1 MNNVWVGTDLH
12 LWSYENDR
20 RHDFRSKKNLE
31 ELKHNYTTDIKP
43 GDLFIYLG
51 DLCDPG
57 AADIDQLKD
66 IISAIPGHKVMCRGN
81 HDTETDAFYLDLG
94 FDEICDVALVHSIA
108 LSHKPVNIAPD
119 MINVHGHLHTE
130 EISTLDYR
138 YINAYDPKHRDHP
151 FLLDELVDAAY
162 KNKAD
167 RPMSPSTKQSI
178 DLNVNV
184 LDLSDRI
191 QLVPMDESSDENTFL
206 LRDLKDITTPDA
218 LSDWMRKY
226 IRYSNFTRLKTE
238 IQVIQTKSG
247 SCHDQV
253 AFAFPKLR
261 KMGKKVHILFFISY
275 KEGEKTGG
283 MTHSLVYWEDDQ
295 KIHWLENSWQGAQGI
310 HTFDSLDDLKKDI
323 VARYKKM
330 PTAQRFPELDFKITS
345 ITKFKPGITLAEL
358 VDSVYDNDADTVNET
373 GDQIPDVDVYTN
385 IDLSDDDMF
394 RITHLVTV
402 SRNELGLFGFNE
414 LSVIITDN
422 EPSGPDVTPFPDL
435 WCGTVA
441 LTAGRIMLYKYGPD
455 RIRWDLVDYPKLIVA
470 LATFYMV
477 EIASPGLEPALRRCY
492 SVWTAPG
499 CKAMFDAV
507 GVRFTEQ
514 ENTLFGVILGRCWT
528 HGEDSIT
535 PWIMTQRS
543 TADIITES
551 IEPSVLDEIIFDDTE
566 QAEYW
571 LADDNYEPG
580 HWKKEP
586 MADGEGDT
594 MNESISVKSNE
605 SLEIPVLMTQFKSKV
620 DALIRRYGA
629 PVDVSDII
637 LVVHGKDSFINA
649 LAKACDY
656 KREWAEDDVEN
667 KKVHGYV
674 QPDNPCKVQ
683 ILERKFAKDGFCRTY
698 EELVMH
704 ECAHA
709 VVNTFDKE
717 HALTNNFQEGIAIY
731 ESGQLEYH
739 IKDYQA
745 HVRHPGRRDDP
756 KWYPSIIQSAIQV
769 KNIIK
774 TKGYKHLVG
783 MIKGS
788 IDEPKYGE
796 FLTEAVSFVQVPS
809 VLYHGSPNKHAKL
822 IAYTSPAYPDVK
834 AVYATESYDFAL
846 AYAGGQWSDLQ
857 VNQSVYNGRHT
868 LTEILPG
875 MFDQFFNRKGYIHYV
890 RGDDFTPHSRSHE
903 FVCGHDVTPYRVDM
917 IPNVLT
923 ALRRSQTDLYVY
935 PNLPPFIPDRIAYI
949 RGICERWGQD
959 ADKILKQYSLNESAS
974 FASVK
979 QIVDRIPQSEHHF
992 FYHGDTFKDS
1002 PNVVY
1007 RNVTKERRR
1016 NGGAAFIDI
1025 YAFDDAPTVG
1035 VVVIAA
1041 TPEARGKGL
1050 TDYLISTAC
1059 AELPKKGITKLVWR
1073 CDTDNL
1079 PSYKLAMRHGFV
1091 DVSKP
1096 GTNQYRL
1103 EKNLGAGK
1111 NRFPNIVAKAVPS
1124 TNPNDGLSST
1134 AIDIT
1139 FFDEK
1144 QKIGEASASAI
1155 DTDSAFLYNVEVFSK
1170 FRGKGYANSIM
1181 QYMLTVYP
1189 ITDLTVEKNN
1199 KVAIELY
1206 KKFGFKPEKQFTEHG
1221 EQMLFMRRDKSQP
1234 CAAIAEAAAET
1245 HPMDRD
1251 EQNKMAAKY
1260 GLNMPGHTPE
1270 EQESKKSD
1278 AQLRAEERAKQR
1290 KKNLEKARRVKKR
1303 KTFIRH
1309 IKSKLPLPKNEAAE
1323 GADDQADYYDGP
1335 EWEKNAFGDYVHFF
1349 KDVNDM
1355 PNENHVIDIADKN
1368 LRFLTPLTEATT
1380 ADDKKLYPVYIM
1392 LVHSGTLLANAIK
1405 AVTNS
1410 KFSHSSI
1417 SFDSS
1422 MHNMYS
1428 FGRKFDTNPIVGAFK
1443 KEDIRDDFFKNRQI
1457 SYALYVVPCTAN
1469 EIAQMKHRLEY
1480 FVQNS
1485 TKFRYDF
1492 IGLFKNY
1499 LGIADNPEYRWF
1511 CSRFV
1516 ADIINAGA
1524 PSGKPY
1530 VVEPSL
1536 MKPEDFRDTNF
1547 ARYVIGGMLDTYD
1560 AKLVDRL
1567 TNKILR
1573 AERIRR
1579 EKERQLDLN
1588 PMDPMQE
1595 SMLGYHLAMLDESA
1609 VDDFLAY
1616 LGSFKI
1622 KFDKAGNV
1630 IITRREYDQLDMHFR
1645 HSLKMIKAYEKADNL
1660 NGVKDEL
1667 CKIKYMIELIN
1678 QHYLSQRA
1686 KSSDRVRA
1694 DMRKEMM
1701 DLRSV
1706 MLNAFQQHLKYV
1718 TIRDPQFN
1726 LQQYYNA
1733 SDYGKDTKIPATVL
1747 STIGKTV
1754 ITKLS

>member
-167 RPMSPSTKQSI
+167 RPMSPSTKKGI
-178 DLNVNV
+178 DLNVDV

-191 QLVPMDESSDENTFL
+191 QLVPIDESSDENTFL

-218 LSDWMRKY
+218 LSDWMRKH

-295 KIHWLENSWQGAQGI
+295 KIHWFENSWQGAQGI
-310 HTFDSLDDLKKDI
+310 HTFDNLDDLKKDI

-330 PTAQRFPELDFKITS
+330 PTAQRFPELDFKVTS

-358 VDSVYDNDADTVNET
+358 VDSVYGNDADIVNET
-373 GDQIPDVDVYTN
+373 EDKIPDVDVYTN

-402 SRNELGLFGFNE
+402 NRNELGLFGLNE

-470 LATFYMV
+470 LATFQMV
-477 EIASPGLEPALRRCY
+477 DIASPGLEPALRRCY

-499 CKAMFDAV
+499 CKAMFDTI

-535 PWIMTQRS
+535 PWVMTQRS

-551 IEPSVLDEIIFDDTE
+551 IESSVLDEIIFDDTE
-566 QAEYW
+566 QTEYW

-580 HWKKEP
+580 HRKKEP

-594 MNESISVKSNE
+594 MNESIDVKSNE
-605 SLEIPVLMTQFKSKV
+605 SLEIPVSMTQFKSKV

-629 PVDVSDII
+629 PVEVSDII
-637 LVVHGKDSFINA
+637 LVVHGKDSFIDA

-674 QPDNPCKVQ
+674 HPDNPCKVQ

-698 EELVMH
+698 EELVMY
-704 ECAHA
+704 ECTHA

-717 HALTNNFQEGIAIY
+717 HALTRNFQEGIAIY

-774 TKGYKHLVG
+774 TRGYKHLVS
-783 MIKGS
+783 MIKGN
-788 IDEPKYGE
+788 INEPKYGE
-796 FLTEAVSFVQVPS
+796 FLTEAAAFVQVPS

-903 FVCGHDVTPYRVDM
+903 FVCGRDVIPYRVDT

-935 PNLPPFIPDRIAYI
+935 PNLPPFIPDRITYI

-959 ADKILKQYSLNESAS
+959 ADKILKQYNLNETVANAGILPEICQFNSWLNSNFQYGLRINGVWDPKRNTAAQDWDRYLVVQSPEELERSKVGVCWDYTSYEAWYFKRNFKNVKVTTWYIEYDIAPDYPTHTFLTFKYQGRYYYFDSS
-974 FASVK
+974 FSDVAGVWETSSEADILNFVISSMIKHDPRLASV
-979 QIVDRIPQSEHHF
+979 VTQSKYTVVKYDALDSNLFGLGCTAYMNRVKKNGAPVKHRYTDMYQTPTELQ
-992 FYHGDTFKDS
+992 YNDT
-1002 PNVVY
+1002 
-1007 RNVTKERRR
+1007 
-1016 NGGAAFIDI
+1016 I
-1025 YAFDDAPTVG
+1025 
-1035 VVVIAA
+1035 
-1041 TPEARGKGL
+1041 
-1050 TDYLISTAC
+1050 
-1059 AELPKKGITKLVWR
+1059 ITE
-1073 CDTDNL
+1073 T
-1079 PSYKLAMRHGFV
+1079 
-1091 DVSKP
+1091 
-1096 GTNQYRL
+1096 
-1103 EKNLGAGK
+1103 
-1111 NRFPNIVAKAVPS
+1111 
-1124 TNPNDGLSST
+1124 
-1134 AIDIT
+1134 
-1139 FFDEK
+1139 
-1144 QKIGEASASAI
+1144 
-1155 DTDSAFLYNVEVFSK
+1155 
-1170 FRGKGYANSIM
+1170 
-1181 QYMLTVYP
+1181 
-1189 ITDLTVEKNN
+1189 
-1199 KVAIELY
+1199 
-1206 KKFGFKPEKQFTEHG
+1206 
-1221 EQMLFMRRDKSQP
+1221 
-1234 CAAIAEAAAET
+1234 AAET

-1260 GLNMPGHTPE
+1260 GLNMPGHTQE
-1270 EQESKKSD
+1270 EQESRKSD

-1309 IKSKLPLPKNEAAE
+1309 IKSKLSLPKNETAE

-1355 PNENHVIDIADKN
+1355 PNENHVLDIADKN
-1368 LRFLTPLTEATT
+1368 LRFLAPLTEATT
-1380 ADDKKLYPVYIM
+1380 TDDKKLYPVYIM

-1405 AVTNS
+1405 VVTNS

-1457 SYALYVVPCTAN
+1457 SYALYVVPCTAS
-1469 EIAQMKHRLEY
+1469 EVAQMKHRLEY

-1524 PSGKPY
+1524 PSEKPY

-1573 AERIRR
+1573 AERVRR

-1595 SMLGYHLAMLDESA
+1595 AVLGYHLAMLDESA

-1667 CKIKYMIELIN
+1667 CKIKYMIELIT

-1718 TIRDPQFN
+1718 TVRDPQFN

>member
-218 LSDWMRKY
+218 LSDWMRKH

-295 KIHWLENSWQGAQGI
+295 KIHWFENSWQGAQGI

-358 VDSVYDNDADTVNET
+358 VDSVYGNDADTVNET

-402 SRNELGLFGFNE
+402 NRNELGLFGFNE

-499 CKAMFDAV
+499 CKAMFDVV

-514 ENTLFGVILGRCWT
+514 ENTLFGVILGRRWT

-580 HWKKEP
+580 HRKKEP

-594 MNESISVKSNE
+594 MNESIAIKSNE
-605 SLEIPVLMTQFKSKV
+605 SLEIPVSMTQFKSKV

-637 LVVHGKDSFINA
+637 LVVHGKDSFIDA

-745 HVRHPGRRDDP
+745 HVRHPGRRDNP

-834 AVYATESYDFAL
+834 AVHATESYDFAL

-890 RGDDFTPHSRSHE
+890 RGDDFTSHSRSHE
-903 FVCGHDVTPYRVDM
+903 FVCGHDVTPYRVDT

-923 ALRRSQTDLYVY
+923 ALRRGQTDLYVY

-959 ADKILKQYSLNESAS
+959 ADKILRQYNLNEAVNKALKSDQLVTLSQDADLADKVITPRVPDNYMTKNGFEDNKKPRVC
-974 FASVK
+974 FAPSVGYALRALSQKCTGMELYVYKPSTSVYKVTIPTKK
-979 QIVDRIPQSEHHF
+979 QVPDVDVTHERWITTPVSLSLVGKIRVI
-992 FYHGDTFKDS
+992 GDA
-1002 PNVVY
+1002 
-1007 RNVTKERRR
+1007 
-1016 NGGAAFIDI
+1016 GGPPLP
-1025 YAFDDAPTVG
+1025 YTYG
-1035 VVVIAA
+1035 NNQ
-1041 TPEARGKGL
+1041 T
-1050 TDYLISTAC
+1050 
-1059 AELPKKGITKLVWR
+1059 AELFDWNWEWLFQVDDSGNIIT
-1073 CDTDNL
+1073 
-1079 PSYKLAMRHGFV
+1079 
-1091 DVSKP
+1091 
-1096 GTNQYRL
+1096 
-1103 EKNLGAGK
+1103 
-1111 NRFPNIVAKAVPS
+1111 
-1124 TNPNDGLSST
+1124 LS
-1134 AIDIT
+1134 
-1139 FFDEK
+1139 E
-1144 QKIGEASASAI
+1144 G
-1155 DTDSAFLYNVEVFSK
+1155 
-1170 FRGKGYANSIM
+1170 
-1181 QYMLTVYP
+1181 
-1189 ITDLTVEKNN
+1189 
-1199 KVAIELY
+1199 
-1206 KKFGFKPEKQFTEHG
+1206 
-1221 EQMLFMRRDKSQP
+1221 
-1234 CAAIAEAAAET
+1234 AAET

-1260 GLNMPGHTPE
+1260 GLNMPGHTQE

-1303 KTFIRH
+1303 KTFVRH
-1309 IKSKLPLPKNEAAE
+1309 IKNKLPLPKNEAAE

-1368 LRFLTPLTEATT
+1368 LRFLAPLTEATT
-1380 ADDKKLYPVYIM
+1380 TDDKKLYPVYIM

-1595 SMLGYHLAMLDESA
+1595 SILGYHLAMLDESA
-1609 VDDFLAY
+1609 VDDFLTY

-1706 MLNAFQQHLKYV
+1706 MLNAFQQHLKYI